1 MLAGEER
8 LRPLP
13 GTPYPA
19 VIEDSRQI
27 SPQALVSWKGNLY
40 SVPPGRPREQAIVRH
55 QLGADT
61 VDILTP
67 AGKASTFR
75 QTKWLCESCEKWSWT
90 PDH

>member
-1 MLAGEER
+1 MPGPGAGEYGEKVTVGVLAGEER

-40 SVPPGRPREQAIVRH
+40 SVPPGRP
-55 QLGADT
+55 
-61 VDILTP
+61 
-67 AGKASTFR
+67 ASR
-75 QTKWLCESCEKWSWT
+75 SWCVT
-90 PDH
+90 NSAPPPSTS